1 MRLSVSEVASL
12 LNAGEERVYDWIE
25 DGNLPAQRISG
36 EYRINRTE
44 LLEWATARDIALAPR
59 AFVDSLSGSSIV
71 SVADA
76 LLAGGVAYDLPS
88 DDAAAAIRQ
97 IVAALPIADEGDRE
111 ALLQFL
117 LARESFGL
125 AVTGDG
131 IAIPQVRTPVVLP
144 VRNASAGVS
153 LLSLSFLSRPLMIS
167 APERSRVVDSIFFLV
182 SPTVT
187 SHLAVLAKLTACI
200 NDEDFHTAVK
210 RRRNA
215 VDIVQAAAE
224 AEGRL

>member
-1 MRLSVSEVASL
+1 VRLSVKEVASL
-12 LNAGEERVYDWIE
+12 LNASEQRVYDWIE
-25 DGNLPAQRISG
+25 DGNLPAQRMSG

-44 LLEWATARDIALAPR
+44 LLEWATALSIALAPR
-59 AFVDSLSGSSIV
+59 AFVDSLSGSRIP

-76 LLAGGVAYDLPS
+76 LTAGGVVYEVPS
-88 DDAAAAIRQ
+88 NDAAAMIRQ
-97 IVAALPIADEGDRE
+97 IVASVPLADEGDRE
-111 ALLQFL
+111 VLLQFL

-125 AVTGDG
+125 AATSDG

-144 VRNASAGVS
+144 VRSSGDAS

-167 APERSRVVDSIFFLV
+167 ASETNRVVDSIFFLV

-187 SHLAVLAKLTACI
+187 SHLAVLSKLTACI
-200 NDEDFHTAVK
+200 NDGGFHGAVK

-224 AEGRL
+224 AEARL